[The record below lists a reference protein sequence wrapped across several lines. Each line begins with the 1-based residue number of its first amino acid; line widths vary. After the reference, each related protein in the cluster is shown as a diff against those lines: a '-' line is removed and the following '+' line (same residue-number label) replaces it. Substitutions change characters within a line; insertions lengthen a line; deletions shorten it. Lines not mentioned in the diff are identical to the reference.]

1 MIKILKTSEMS
12 VCALSSGSWRRNTE
26 GPAEHKTAGKISVD
40 HQYKDRDGEDVQENE
55 EKNGNTV
62 RMWGGHGQ

>member
-1 MIKILKTSEMS
+1 MKILKTSEMS
-12 VCALSSGSWRRNTE
+12 VSALSSGSWRRNTE

-40 HQYKDRDGEDVQENE
+40 ELYKDRDGEGVQGNE